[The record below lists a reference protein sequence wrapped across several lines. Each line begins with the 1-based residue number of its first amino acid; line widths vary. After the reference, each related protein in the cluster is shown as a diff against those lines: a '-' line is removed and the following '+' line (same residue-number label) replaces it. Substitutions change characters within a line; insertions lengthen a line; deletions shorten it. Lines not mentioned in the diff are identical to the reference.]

1 MAFRI
6 GSGLPVNETIR
17 WLDFTLENRLG
28 VVAFVGADQPTNDN
42 ITLALVIGAQTL
54 CIGRIEISKIVG
66 RGLRDFNCLS
76 ERVSD
81 YIFPRGSVII

>member
-28 VVAFVGADQPTNDN
+28 VVAFVGADQPTKDN

-54 CIGRIEISKIVG
+54 CIGRIVSGISIV
-66 RGLRDFNCLS
+66 
-76 ERVSD
+76 
-81 YIFPRGSVII
+81 FPRGSVII